1 MPVFTRTT
9 KNLILKIDE
18 FFDDIDLGL
27 LVFREGIKAYL
38 EKDMETFQR
47 HLEKVDSPRK
57 QCRQASE

>member
-9 KNLILKIDE
+9 KNLIIKIDE

-38 EKDMETFQR
+38 NKDMTTFQR
-47 HLEKVDSPRK
+47 HL
-57 QCRQASE
+57 